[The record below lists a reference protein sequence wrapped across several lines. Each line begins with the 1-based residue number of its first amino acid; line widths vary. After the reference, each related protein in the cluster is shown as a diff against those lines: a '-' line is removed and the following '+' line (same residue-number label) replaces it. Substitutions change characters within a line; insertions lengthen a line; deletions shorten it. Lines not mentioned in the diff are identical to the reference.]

1 MMPAP
6 TRLLAAPLAVALALA
21 PLALAPRS
29 VMASPYRLV
38 APAVPE
44 SAVAP
49 ATAPA
54 TAPAAVPAA
63 APESAA
69 AATSPTQPLSDDPAL
84 EYRLGEQ
91 AYALGNYEQA
101 VRHFE
106 RSYQLSNFAELLYN
120 LGKAYTQWYDL
131 KNDLSLLRKAKRL
144 FQNYTKRLTENPEMD
159 QSQRAEA
166 EAQITRLD
174 EQIAAEEARQTVPPP
189 VVRTDPGLD
198 PAPAQP
204 RPDHKPVYKR
214 GWFWGVLGGLV
225 VAGAVTAAI
234 VLTRKPG
241 FEPELGSIGPNTSG
255 VALRF

>member
-1 MMPAP
+1 MIPAP
-6 TRLLAAPLAVALALA
+6 TRLLAASIAVALALA
-21 PLALAPRS
+21 PLGAT
-29 VMASPYRLV
+29 ASPFRLV
-38 APAVPE
+38 AAPAVAA
-44 SAVAP
+44 SADDAASAP
-49 ATAPA
+49 APTTP
-54 TAPAAVPAA
+54 TE
-63 APESAA
+63 ESAA
-69 AATSPTQPLSDDPAL
+69 AATSPTLPLSDDPAI
-84 EYRLGEQ
+84 EYRRGEQ

-106 RSYQLSNFAELLYN
+106 HSYELSNFAELLYN
-120 LGKAYTQWYDL
+120 LGKSYAQWYDL

-174 EQIAAEEARQTVPPP
+174 EQIAAEEARQVVPPP
-189 VVRTDPGLD
+189 VVRTEPVLD
-198 PAPAQP
+198 VAPEQP
-204 RPDHKPVYKR
+204 PPDHKPVYKR
-214 GWFWGVLGGLV
+214 GWFWGVIGGLV

-241 FEPELGSIGPNTSG
+241 FEPELGSIGPNAGG

>member
-1 MMPAP
+1 MIPAPAP
-6 TRLLAAPLAVALALA
+6 TRLLAASIAVALALA
-21 PLALAPRS
+21 PLGAT
-29 VMASPYRLV
+29 ASPLRIV
-38 APAVPE
+38 APP
-44 SAVAP
+44 P
-49 ATAPA
+49 ATEAASAPTSAPTA
-54 TAPAAVPAA
+54 TTE
-63 APESAA
+63 ESAA
-69 AATSPTQPLSDDPAL
+69 AATSPTQPLSDDPAI
-84 EYRLGEQ
+84 EYRRGEQ

-120 LGKAYTQWYDL
+120 LGKAYAQWYDL
-131 KNDLSLLRKAKRL
+131 NHDLGLLRKAKRL

-166 EAQITRLD
+166 EAQITRID
-174 EQIAAEEARQTVPPP
+174 EQIAEAEAATPAVNEGPE
-189 VVRTDPGLD
+189 

-204 RPDHKPVYKR
+204 LPADQPARKPVYKR
-214 GWFWGVLGGLV
+214 GWFWGLIGGLV

-241 FEPELGSIGPNTSG
+241 FEPELGSIGPNSSG

>member
-1 MMPAP
+1 MMSAP

-21 PLALAPRS
+21 PLGAA
-29 VMASPYRLV
+29 ASPYRLI
-38 APAVPE
+38 
-44 SAVAP
+44 
-49 ATAPA
+49 
-54 TAPAAVPAA
+54 AA
-63 APESAA
+63 APEATDVSASEA

-120 LGKAYTQWYDL
+120 LGKSYAQWYDL

-166 EAQITRLD
+166 EAQISRLD
-174 EQIAAEEARQTVPPP
+174 EQIAAEEARQVVPPP
-189 VVRTDPGLD
+189 VVRAEPELEPTPT
-198 PAPAQP
+198 QP
-204 RPDHKPVYKR
+204 PSDHKPVHKR
-214 GWFWGVLGGLV
+214 GWFWGLIGGIV

-241 FEPELGSIGPNTSG
+241 FEPELGSIGPNAGG